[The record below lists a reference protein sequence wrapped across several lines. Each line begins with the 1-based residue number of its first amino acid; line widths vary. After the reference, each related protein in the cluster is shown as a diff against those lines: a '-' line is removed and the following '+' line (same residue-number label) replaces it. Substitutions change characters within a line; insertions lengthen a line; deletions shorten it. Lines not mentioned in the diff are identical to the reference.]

1 MSPGAQVTGLAWSPT
16 GTQLAV
22 AGRYGLLQLWDVS
35 APPRLERT
43 LAGLGSLA
51 GLPDVIR
58 AVAFSSDGRLVAAT
72 DYNETLPSPGVP
84 PLPLGRLGVWRVATG
99 APVQPL
105 RDLGLGP
112 AGVGDV
118 LSFAHDGHLLA
129 VSRANDTTLLLDAA
143 TGRVRH
149 SLAPSSPVSSLAF
162 APNGTLAVGTDAGSV
177 QLFNGA
183 TGKPLGSP
191 VFVSTAP
198 VTGVAFDTTGQ
209 HLATSGNQDGAVKL
223 WFASTLQQE
232 GSPLTTDPDSSASVA
247 FAAGTGDLLAVDD
260 HGNGFS
266 WPMTLAAW
274 EQHACAVAG
283 RSFTRAE
290 WTRLATGRPYTAVCR

>member
-1 MSPGAQVTGLAWSPT
+1 M
-16 GTQLAV
+16 
-22 AGRYGLLQLWDVS
+22 S

-51 GLPDVIR
+51 GLPDLIR

-72 DYNETLPSPGVP
+72 DYNETLPSPGIP

-99 APVQPL
+99 APVQPP

-112 AGVGDV
+112 SGVGDV
-118 LSFAHDGHLLA
+118 LAFAHDGHLLA
-129 VSRANDTTLLLDAA
+129 VSRADDTTLLLDAS

-149 SLAPSSPVSSLAF
+149 SLVPSSLVTSLAF
-162 APNGTLAVGTDAGSV
+162 AHNGTLAVGTDVGSV

-183 TGKPLGSP
+183 NGKPLGSP

-198 VTGVAFDTTGQ
+198 VTGVAFDATGRR
-209 HLATSGNQDGAVKL
+209 LVTSGDQDGAVKL

-232 GSPLTTDPDSSASVA
+232 GSPLITDPDSSASVA
-247 FAAGTGDLLAVDD
+247 FAAGTGDLLAVED
-260 HGNGFS
+260 HGNGFA

-274 EQHACAVAG
+274 ERHACVVAG

-290 WTRLATGRPYTAVCR
+290 WTRFATGRPYTTTCR